1 MAREIK
7 NGLDYLVAQAQ
18 NDTDVA
24 KMVLEEIRK
33 GVGDSKDRYYDEKI
47 ALKMLE
53 FFTHEEKFI
62 TLYAEAKTEYP
73 ILAELMENKKPYL
86 RDLLAEA
93 DKLYK
98 KASLLRI
105 NTSK

>member
-7 NGLDYLVAQAQ
+7 NELDYLVAQAQ

-33 GVGDSKDRYYDEKI
+33 GAGDQKDRYYDEKL
-47 ALKMLE
+47 ALKMLD

-73 ILAELMENKKPYL
+73 LLAELMENKKPYL
-86 RDLLAEA
+86 KGLLEEA
-93 DKLYK
+93 KRLYEK
-98 KASLLRI
+98 NAH
-105 NTSK
+105 